1 MVREGM
7 SGMARRWL
15 LAALGLLGAAVSVA
29 YVLWPQPPLHP
40 TGYTYVVQG
49 GFAGFDLT
57 LEVDAAGSWTYRD
70 GKDPYRQSSGRL
82 TSEQAAT
89 LTRLAQEVD
98 WPHLPER
105 LASQPQPA
113 DELFRT
119 VEVRAANRRY
129 RVTVGSV
136 APIPEPLTNLLNFL
150 EGVRRDAEA
159 TLPPRFSLV
168 TEGPA
173 LYLTGGTGQKIKL
186 LELAQLPATF
196 RPQGGQSDFGVG
208 KDGFGPCA
216 LSPGGTR
223 VAWTTAGLH
232 PLAGYLNL
240 QDRRPVPLDLY
251 FEGGVQALSWAP
263 GDGYLVVQV
272 LSPAGGTVLAAYAVP
287 RGNRIAF
294 PATQQFP
301 PSAYRLSVAGWKD
314 DHTLLFR
321 VETLPGNPPPGIDQ
335 WWWDLK
341 AGKVAAS
348 PR

>member
-1 MVREGM
+1 MVPEGM
-7 SGMARRWL
+7 TGMARRWL
-15 LAALGLLGAAVSVA
+15 LVILGLLGTALAVT

-40 TGYTYVVQG
+40 TGYTYLVQG
-49 GFAGFDLT
+49 GFARFDLA
-57 LEVDAAGSWTYRD
+57 LDVDAAGSWTYRD
-70 GKDPYRQSSGRL
+70 GKDPSRQASGRL
-82 TSEQAAT
+82 TPEQATT

-105 LASQPQPA
+105 FASQPQPA

-119 VEVRAANRRY
+119 VEVRAPDRRY

-136 APIPEPLTNLLNFL
+136 SPIPEPLTNLLNFL

-168 TEGPA
+168 AEGPT

-196 RPQGGQSDFGVG
+196 RPQGSQADFGVG

-216 LSPGGTR
+216 LSPGGNR

-232 PLAGYLNL
+232 PLIGYLDL
-240 QDRRPVPLDLY
+240 RDRRPVALDLY
-251 FEGGVQALSWAP
+251 FEGGIGALSWAP

-272 LSPAGGTVLAAYAVP
+272 LSPAGGTTLSAYAIP
-287 RGNRIAF
+287 RGTRIPF
-294 PATQQFP
+294 PAMNQFP
-301 PSAYRLSVAGWKD
+301 PSACRISITGWKD
-314 DHTLLFR
+314 NHTLLFR
-321 VETLPGNPPPGIDQ
+321 VEGLPGTPPLEARER
-335 WWWDLK
+335 WWDLK
-341 AGKVAAS
+341 DGKIG
-348 PR
+348 P